1 MGRKPTACQ
10 KCAAIKAK
18 CSGQAPCARCQ
29 RLGLPCSLAR
39 GVTDSNSTIPGPL
52 SPAAQMVAAR
62 ARHMKSSNGCANCRR
77 RRKKCDE
84 RRPICGDCARLNL
97 HCLPRSDQSLFEPL
111 ATSPTSTAEASG
123 GAEISDESDDDTDV
137 APILNWSDII
147 LGEIEMENC
156 PQSLAHSSAL
166 KVLPDK
172 RASDEAPPP
181 EGITLPPIALSK
193 YAGINPAAQ
202 DSWTA
207 GERHLLNHF
216 IQSVARSMSMVEDR
230 YNPFI
235 RLIAPKIFES
245 KAIRNAVAALS
256 ATHLSKVYPDFVR
269 NQLMHRDMALENLK
283 AILEIPEEA
292 AAALGATL
300 ILCLCEIYEGHSRKW
315 LLYLHG
321 ARALLAQFRRQRLE
335 PFVEFL
341 VDLYNYICC
350 IAPVTT
356 KDVPRPFGKRFG
368 LYQPG
373 ENGVHALFG
382 KEPALYSSIARVNR
396 IISQQLAEHNS
407 GSNPTLEAAEREL
420 QRWSHLQDANSE
432 HEAAAYA
439 ILSATVLRLREVS
452 DPDLDIESSRIQ
464 VPVNNITS
472 ALSLIRPGSPAESH
486 LLFPIFMAGVNSITK
501 ASRLVIEY
509 RITVAERTI
518 GAGTVSAVHRLLD
531 QLWRRV
537 NNGGKVLGWRE
548 IKDDEMPGCV
558 LF

>member
-1 MGRKPTACQ
+1 MPT
-10 KCAAIKAK
+10 
-18 CSGQAPCARCQ
+18 
-29 RLGLPCSLAR
+29 
-39 GVTDSNSTIPGPL
+39 
-52 SPAAQMVAAR
+52 
-62 ARHMKSSNGCANCRR
+62 
-77 RRKKCDE
+77 
-84 RRPICGDCARLNL
+84 CGDCARLNL
-97 HCLPRSDQSLFEPL
+97 HCLPRPDQSLFEPL
-111 ATSPTSTAEASG
+111 DSSPTSTAGDNG
-123 GAEISDESDDDTDV
+123 GAEISDESDDEIDV

-147 LGEIEMENC
+147 LGEIEMESS

-166 KVLPDK
+166 RVLPDK

-181 EGITLPPIALSK
+181 EGITLPPIALSL

-216 IQSVARSMSMVEDR
+216 VQSVARSMSTVEDR

-235 RLIAPKIFES
+235 CLVAPKVFES

-283 AILEIPEEA
+283 AILEMPEEA

-300 ILCLCEIYEGHSRKW
+300 ILCLCEVCFHQSRIASACLTAINKICEGHSRKW

-321 ARALLAQFRRQRLE
+321 ARALAQFRKQSLG
-335 PFVEFL
+335 PFVEFM

-356 KDVPRPFGKRFG
+356 EDIPRPFGTKFG
-368 LYQPG
+368 LYQADP
-373 ENGVHALFG
+373 NGGHALFG
-382 KEPALYSSIARVNR
+382 KEPALYSSVARVNR
-396 IISQQLAEHNS
+396 IISRQLAERNLAS
-407 GSNPTLEAAEREL
+407 SASRPTLESVEGEL
-420 QRWSHLQDANSE
+420 QRWSYFQSANSE
-432 HEAAAYA
+432 DGAAAYA
-439 ILSATVLRLREVS
+439 IWSATILRLREVS
-452 DPDLDIESSRIQ
+452 EPDLDIENPRIQ

-486 LLFPIFMAGVNSITK
+486 LLFPMFMAGVYSITK
-501 ASRLVIEY
+501 ASRLVIEH

-531 QLWRRV
+531 RVWRRI
-537 NNGGKVLGWRE
+537 NNGGKVLSWRE